1 MIDENSPDFD
11 SRASG
16 ESKETLKGAEYVA
29 SRLKFFPERPGVYRM
44 LTAQGKVLYVGKAKN
59 LRRRLDAYAHPE
71 RRPVRIQRM
80 ISQIEHIE
88 IIETKN
94 EAEAF
99 LLENDLIKRLKPY
112 YNILL
117 KDDKTFPHILIT
129 THDEWPQILK
139 HRGARTK
146 KGEYF
151 GPFASVGAVNET
163 LTILEKAFL
172 LRSCTDNVF
181 YHRTRP
187 CLLHQIKRC
196 CAPCADKIDK
206 DSYKALVDEAC
217 AFMQNKSTKIQE
229 RLAQKMQEASDATDY
244 ETAAVY
250 RDRIRALNQ
259 VQSQGSEL
267 DGIKDCDAV
276 AVYSDKSE
284 TCIEVFFFRGGR
296 SCGNYAYFPSSTEGR
311 NDAEILQAFIGQFYM
326 SHDIPHEIITSLPL
340 PDEQIVAQALSEKA
354 GRKVSMT
361 SCVRG
366 NKKRL
371 LAMACAN
378 AKEALIRRRVEF
390 SARAELLEE
399 LRAFI
404 GIPLP
409 LQRIEVYDNSHI
421 QGAHAV
427 GAMIV
432 ATPDGFDKKSYRK
445 FNIKALDYTP
455 GDDYGMM
462 REVLTRRFKRGLNE
476 NNLPDLILIDGGM
489 NQLNVALEVLKELG
503 VTGVTAVGVAK
514 GEDRNA
520 GKETLYFADREPV
533 NLDFDNPLLH
543 YIQRLRDE
551 SHRFVIGSHRI
562 KRTNDT
568 LISVLDEIS
577 GIGPKR
583 KRALLQ
589 QFGSV
594 KALKEASVDEIANV
608 EGISLLTAKQI
619 KNALSG
625 EDNS

>member
-1 MIDENSPDFD
+1 
-11 SRASG
+11 
-16 ESKETLKGAEYVA
+16 
-29 SRLKFFPERPGVYRM
+29 
-44 LTAQGKVLYVGKAKN
+44 
-59 LRRRLDAYAHPE
+59 
-71 RRPVRIQRM
+71 
-80 ISQIEHIE
+80 
-88 IIETKN
+88 
-94 EAEAF
+94 
-99 LLENDLIKRLKPY
+99 
-112 YNILL
+112 
-117 KDDKTFPHILIT
+117 
-129 THDEWPQILK
+129 
-139 HRGARTK
+139 
-146 KGEYF
+146 
-151 GPFASVGAVNET
+151 
-163 LTILEKAFL
+163 
-172 LRSCTDNVF
+172 
-181 YHRTRP
+181 
-187 CLLHQIKRC
+187 
-196 CAPCADKIDK
+196 
-206 DSYKALVDEAC
+206 
-217 AFMQNKSTKIQE
+217 
-229 RLAQKMQEASDATDY
+229 
-244 ETAAVY
+244 
-250 RDRIRALNQ
+250 
-259 VQSQGSEL
+259 
-267 DGIKDCDAV
+267 
-276 AVYSDKSE
+276 
-284 TCIEVFFFRGGR
+284 
-296 SCGNYAYFPSSTEGR
+296 
-311 NDAEILQAFIGQFYM
+311 
-326 SHDIPHEIITSLPL
+326 
-340 PDEQIVAQALSEKA
+340 
-354 GRKVSMT
+354 MT

-371 LAMACAN
+371 LTMACAN

-520 GKETLYFADREPV
+520 GKETLYFADRDPV

-619 KNALSG
+619 KNALTG
-625 EDNS
+625 EET